1 MFNTATPIKSNLL
14 STINTEQTVAFLRHM
29 RSVGIDMD
37 QIELIDKY
45 NYKSY
50 IEHQQSI
57 IIEAKRN
64 HEYEEDMNSLLNIS
78 EDEFNSYKEMFNEVF
93 TSFFAEGGDKEEE
106 KGFKFPYKEIFNGNF
121 NTLDKTK
128 LTDMQKQLFNVQGL
142 LDECYDI
149 YYDAETKQTIP
160 IFYDYSTVNESFVR
174 FAMALEDLKK
184 RTGIQLN
191 HNLPLIL
198 FNRNLMGQDLHSP
211 NLPPELQVAAAQEIQ
226 QNMIFYMRECAR
238 ITDGSGNPGPYQM
251 TIGTWTILWLYCQC
265 FNTFRCA
272 PRQVG
277 KTTDI
282 NCITGGE
289 FAAGS
294 EGSKILVAHFKAEDA
309 GKNRKMMIDFANLM
323 PPYLK
328 FHNIVKKVQKNK
340 EIWEVGPDMTPSP
353 KSKYINNL
361 FKHNQIMIASAGTTE
376 TTAERVGRGETF
388 EIGINDEITFVPH
401 AVTMTTAMQLANST
415 ARMRAEK
422 ANKRYGLHYMS
433 TAGKLNTK
441 HGREMYDF
449 IFNKMCRFDIK
460 LFQYNYADLKKY
472 LDTNGKKNFFNVQ
485 FGYKEMGFDEK
496 WLEERIAQTE
506 NREAFKTEILME
518 WLDVDSA
525 ALLNQKQMGRIAQL
539 TKNQA
544 TDSYIFDKYFNIL
557 FFPQMAGDTFKD
569 LLNRYNTINIGV
581 DLAHGTGNDSTVFF
595 CIDMET
601 GEKLFIFKSNTM
613 TSTETTMFTKKFIRH
628 LLELNPYLNIILT
641 IEVEGPGQSVIPD
654 LAKDE
659 LIEPMLFGIKK
670 LFDGHAADVLVKSTT
685 KKLDYKSYIE
695 YGVKERNYRDYLYEK
710 LLFELVDK
718 YPYAFSHETALAQLS
733 TLYRKNSGRI
743 DHKPGAHDDVLIAT
757 LLAYSL
763 IFNTDFRKQ
772 VGDQFKFYVDMSK
785 IKIVSVMQSVNM
797 FTNEQ
802 SLFTK
807 DEGEVSYNLV
817 PMNINGKKFTNVEIF
832 KVKNGRKVKLYGDEY
847 TYELYY
853 GALKDDPKVQN
864 REMPTF
870 GDFLQEEQKRSSG
883 NSNNMNGYGT
893 KKNKA
898 KWFDMNTKMF

>member
-1 MFNTATPIKSNLL
+1 MISNIKSNLL
-14 STINTEQTVAFLRHM
+14 STISTEQTVAFLRHM
-29 RSVGIDMD
+29 RSVGMD
-37 QIELIDKY
+37 LDQLELIDKFT
-45 NYKSY
+45 YKSY
-50 IEHQQSI
+50 IEHQQAI
-57 IIEAKRN
+57 ILEAKRN
-64 HEYEEDMNSLLNIS
+64 HEYESDMNNLLNIS
-78 EDEFNSYKEMFNEVF
+78 EDEFNSHKEMFNEVF
-93 TSFFAEGGDKEEE
+93 TSFFAEGGDVVEE

-121 NTLDKTK
+121 TTLDKTK

-142 LDECYDI
+142 LPECYDI
-149 YYDAETKQTIP
+149 YYDAESNQTIP

-174 FAMALEDLKK
+174 FALSLEDLRD
-184 RTGIQLN
+184 RTGINLN
-191 HNLPLIL
+191 PNLPLIL
-198 FNRNLMGQDLHSP
+198 FNRNLMGQDMHSKS
-211 NLPPELQVAAAQEIQ
+211 LAPELQVAAATEVQ

-238 ITDGSGNPGPYQM
+238 ILDGSGNSVPYEM

-282 NCITGGE
+282 NCIGGGE
-289 FAAGS
+289 FAAGAD
-294 EGSKILVAHFKAEDA
+294 GTKILVAHFKAEDA
-309 GKNRKMMIDFANLM
+309 GKNRKMMIDFSNRM
-323 PPYLK
+323 PDFLK
-328 FHNIVKKVQKNK
+328 FHNIIKKVQKNK

-353 KSKYINNL
+353 KSKYINNVY
-361 FKHNQIMIASAGTTE
+361 KGNQIMIASAGTTE
-376 TTAERVGRGETF
+376 TTAERVGRGETY

-401 AVTMTTAMQLANST
+401 AITMTTAMQLANST

-422 ANKRYGLHYMS
+422 ANRRYGLHYMS

-460 LFQYNYADLKKY
+460 LFEYNYKDLKLY
-472 LDTNGKKNFFNVQ
+472 LEANGSKNFFNVQ
-485 FGYKEMGFDEK
+485 YGYKEMGFNEE
-496 WLEERIAQTE
+496 WLAERISQTE
-506 NREAFKTEILME
+506 NREDFKTEILME

-525 ALLNQKQMGRIAQL
+525 ALLNQKQMGRISQL
-539 TKNQA
+539 TKVQA
-544 TDSYIFDKYFNIL
+544 IDTYIFDKFFNIL
-557 FFPQMAGDTFKD
+557 FFPQTAGDTFQS
-569 LLNRYNTINIGV
+569 LMNRYNTINIGV

-595 CIDMET
+595 AIDMET
-601 GEKLFIFKSNTM
+601 GEKLFMFKSNTM

-628 LLELNPYLNIILT
+628 LKEINPELNIILT

-659 LIEPMLFGIKK
+659 VVEPMMFGIKK

-695 YGVKERNYRDYLYEK
+695 YGVRERNYRDYLYDK

-718 YPYAFSHETALAQLS
+718 YPYAFSHQEALAQLS

-743 DHKPGAHDDVLIAT
+743 DHKAGAHDDILIAT

-785 IKIVSVMQSVNM
+785 IKIVSVMQTVNM

-807 DEGEVSYNLV
+807 DEGEVSYTLV
-817 PMNINGKKFTNVEIF
+817 PMTINGKKFTNVEIY

-864 REMPTF
+864 RPMPTY
-870 GDFLQEEQKRSSG
+870 GDYLQEEQRRNSG
-883 NSNNMNGYGT
+883 INSNGFGT
-893 KKNKA
+893 KKNKN
-898 KWFDMNTKMF
+898 KWFDMSAKMF